1 MNEYTRIVP
10 VIKVVSEFTT
20 ACYSGDIELVKF
32 WGTYRSDVF
41 TSFIIDLCYNDE
53 QLFYNVCE
61 NGHLNVAKWLYNLH
75 PYVLFDNFDSI
86 FNIVY
91 KNGYLNMLKWVVKKD
106 PEYIEDKTKL
116 IVPFWESCLNGKLNI
131 AKWIHANSNE
141 RVYSLNKRS
150 LYYGYKRNMLL
161 DICGEGNL
169 FMIKWLLTIIP
180 SIEDEAD
187 TMEIFN
193 KACVE
198 GKLNIAKC
206 IINRYPNINIS
217 AKNEETF
224 RLVCSWGQVNIAK
237 WLLKIKP
244 DIDISAKS
252 YNAFYQTCK
261 YGYLEMAKWL
271 LKIKPDINN
280 NLITFVNQ
288 DTYELFTYVCRRGY
302 LDVAKW
308 LYELH
313 PYDNG
318 LELCDAINFR
328 KTNPDVIK
336 WILETMPY
344 VCHFGN
350 RVGLVNAFENCC
362 WSGDIE
368 LVMMIYNILPDYIR
382 ERPLITSAAFA
393 SSCCSGNIELV
404 NMLLNMF
411 DNIDISINDELA
423 FISACAN
430 GHLTIAKLLLEL
442 KPDIDISAR
451 DDKAFQKA
459 CVNGHL
465 KVSEWLEQ
473 MFPDKYLIGG
483 ERIIENDTTHINF
496 NNDYEEELDGI
507 YRNNQGDIVTSY
519 TYEYTIYKPIKI
531 TKTIPEKDIPK
542 QIEDCSICLLTK
554 SNVYTDCSH
563 LYCES
568 CISKW
573 LNSHDSCPLC
583 RAVLSEENMSSIVA

>member
-1 MNEYTRIVP
+1 MNEHTRIIP
-10 VIKVVSEFTT
+10 VMKVVSEFTT
-20 ACYSGDIELVKF
+20 ACYMGDIELVKF
-32 WGTYRSDVF
+32 WWTYRSDVF
-41 TSFIIDLCYNDE
+41 TSFIIDMCYNDE
-53 QLFYNVCE
+53 LLFHKVCE
-61 NGHLNVAKWLYNLH
+61 NGHLKVAKWLYNLH
-75 PYVLFDNFDSI
+75 PYILIDNYTSI
-86 FNIVY
+86 FNIAY
-91 KNGYLNMLKWVVKKD
+91 TKGYLNMLKWVVKKD
-106 PEYIEDKTKL
+106 PEYLEDKTKL

-131 AKWIHANSNE
+131 AKWIYANSNE

-169 FMIKWLLTIIP
+169 FIIKWLLTIIP

-193 KACVE
+193 KACVY

-244 DIDISAKS
+244 YIDISAKS
-252 YNAFYQTCK
+252 DNAFYQTCK

-288 DTYELFTYVCRRGY
+288 DTYELFTYVCRRGH

-318 LELCDAINFR
+318 LELCDVINFR

-344 VCHFGN
+344 VRDFGN

-368 LVMMIYNILPDYIR
+368 LVMMIYNILPEYIS
-382 ERPLITSAAFA
+382 ERHLITSCAFA
-393 SSCCSGNIELV
+393 WSCCSGNIDLV

-411 DNIDISINDELA
+411 DNIDISTNDELA

-451 DDKAFQKA
+451 NDKAFKKA

-465 KVSEWLEQ
+465 KVSEWLED
-473 MFPDKYLIGG
+473 MFPEKYLIG
-483 ERIIENDTTHINF
+483 EELCIENDITHINY

-519 TYEYTIYKPIKI
+519 TYEYTIYKTIKI
-531 TKTIPEKDIPK
+531 TKTIQEKGIPK
-542 QIEDCSICLLTK
+542 QIEDCSICLTTK

-563 LYCES
+563 LYCEP
-568 CISKW
+568 CISQW
-573 LNSHDSCPLC
+573 LKSHDSCPLC
-583 RAVLSEENMSSIVA
+583 RAVLSEENMSNIVA